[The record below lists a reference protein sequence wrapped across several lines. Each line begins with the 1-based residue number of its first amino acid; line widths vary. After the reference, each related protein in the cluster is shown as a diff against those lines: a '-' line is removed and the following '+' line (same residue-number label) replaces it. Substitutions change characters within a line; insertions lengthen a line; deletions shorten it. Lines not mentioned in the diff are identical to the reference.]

1 MPIVVCDGFTSLVD
15 PGEFV
20 VLVGI
25 AGTEESVVLGG
36 MVGADKS
43 VSLFGMLVG
52 VVGSGE

>member
-36 MVGADKS
+36 IVDTDKS